1 MWSNESQVK
10 CGNCLSQSSGKAPI
24 DTGAVGA
31 GCWQKLPVLT
41 AGSCTACSL
50 PRPQVL
56 LSRVAPRRVRLQPVL
71 FSTTQHQLCCWEGR
85 LWVLPSWGSRLLLEG
100 SSSQWQ
106 DFAFVPFLIHIMLVS
121 PFFELTFQWPCLYQL
136 LLPIYCHPQTWLQHT
151 QFLFINKGDNR
162 AGPSRYHYATPLVAC
177 FQLKYDP
184 LTITLWAQS
193 CN

>member
-1 MWSNESQVK
+1 MLTEAASAHRWLMHSLLSTKTPGASQQSCSPESQ
-10 CGNCLSQSSGKAPI
+10 A
-24 DTGAVGA
+24 
-31 GCWQKLPVLT
+31 
-41 AGSCTACSL
+41 TAC
-50 PRPQVL
+50 V
-56 LSRVAPRRVRLQPVL
+56 V
-71 FSTTQHQLCCWEGR
+71 FNNTTPACCWEGR